1 MNIYIIGAVVL
12 FIILFA
18 LYIAFKSTP
27 TPASTLLVEGPFSL
41 STQTAVIKTDSFL
54 VPTASLNFL
63 KNGTGTFQAY
73 IYLDSLSQT
82 GNLSSCGVLPNQ
94 PSCTSGLYDPC
105 VCTNLIDCTNCSHD
119 GYKKL
124 ISMYGVYILEVL
136 PFPDASR
143 QNTVSSQLSIQT
155 QTANETFIETIP
167 LPPIPLQKWVM
178 FTLSKVGRRID
189 VYYNSSLVSSST
201 LLNMI
206 STLQP
211 SGSIVQAGSH
221 GLSGKIGQLSM
232 NDSVA
237 TIGSVATQYSQTSDT
252 RGAPVKFAA
261 SLNSYTNTI
270 TPVNP
275 NGLLKSLCLD
285 GSCLHLPRV
294 GNAHPSLSQF
304 TDSLGGLSNT
314 SRISTVSPAFSV
326 QTQYR

>member
-1 MNIYIIGAVVL
+1 MYITGALVL
-12 FIILFA
+12 FIVLFA
-18 LYIAFKSTP
+18 LYIAFKATP
-27 TPASTLLVEGPFSL
+27 TPASSVLVDGPFSL
-41 STQTAVIKTDSFL
+41 SSKTAVIKTDSFL
-54 VPTASLNFL
+54 VPAASLNFL
-63 KNGTGTFQAY
+63 KNGTGTFQGY

-82 GNLSSCGVLPNQ
+82 GSLSTCGALSNQ

-105 VCTNLIDCTNCSHD
+105 ACRNLIDCTNCSHD
-119 GYKKL
+119 GYKSI
-124 ISMYGVYILEVL
+124 ISLYGVYTLEIL

-143 QNTVSSQLSIQT
+143 QNTVSAQLSIQT
-155 QTANETFIETIP
+155 QTADETFIETIA

-178 FTLSKVGRRID
+178 FTMSKSGRRID
-189 VYYNSSLVSSST
+189 IYYNSSLVSSST

-221 GLSGKIGQLSM
+221 GLSGNIGQLSM

-261 SLNSYTNTI
+261 SLNSYTNKI
-270 TPVNP
+270 TPVNSS
-275 NGLLKSLCLD
+275 GLLSRLCLD

-294 GNAHPSLSQF
+294 GNTNPSLSQF

-314 SRISTVSPAFSV
+314 SRVSIVSPAFSV
-326 QTQYR
+326 QTQYA